1 MHVYLCSASTGKLS
15 THLAMHTL
23 TSGHEQT
30 IALLRG
36 GPYAFRLLVLCQY
49 IYCCDSCSSWV
60 LLVLSTCCAVRFQRN
75 SLELH
80 CCSHYL
86 HCQLRD
92 DVSACSYYIYVERAA
107 CSSMIAIAS
116 RLSPAECADSLA
128 MQGIFFFCS
137 LFGTV
142 IIQFL
147 KRRLKIR

>member
-1 MHVYLCSASTGKLS
+1 MHFASSCFANIYIVAIVLLVGAPRAVYMLRSPLSAQ
-15 THLAMHTL
+15 LAR
-23 TSGHEQT
+23 
-30 IALLRG
+30 IALLLALFAL
-36 GPYAFRLLVLCQY
+36 PA
-49 IYCCDSCSSWV
+49 
-60 LLVLSTCCAVRFQRN
+60 TCCAVRFQRN

-128 MQGIFFFCS
+128 MQGILFFCS